1 MKLYVIYVYYLDFEN
16 DVELKLEY
24 KQQKLYVE
32 KK

>member
-1 MKLYVIYVYYLDFEN
+1 MKLYVYYLDFEN

-32 KK
+32 KN

>member
-32 KK
+32 KN